1 MAATTLPTDLLL
13 PLFDPLGPR
22 ARRAASLVCRAWRD
36 AILESERLRL
46 RRLLHLLAPSPRLAA
61 GEAHLLPVLAVLAVP
76 PAAPPRLERLLA
88 SELASD
94 RTFAAWAFGAIGGS
108 SRRGCD
114 AMLEASLGHL
124 LACAETALVAAA
136 LGRLCRTAPHPLTL
150 APALPFLARL
160 LHADDADDAAEAL
173 GCFARLCAK
182 PRWIPLIFSEAAQ
195 LEWVSRVA
203 ELLDHPR
210 GWVRMRAVELA
221 GVLVAGV
228 AAGGAPQHDSL
239 RAVIESVLRSR
250 LSTVAGEE
258 TWGLLSEATQAVARV
273 AIEGGGK
280 TPPAGRAA
288 LGLGIR
294 EQHSTI
300 TFWTSTYGFTITE
313 DNRHLSTI
321 NDDLIPITP
330 SMATYDSF
338 ASARVPECSHADAS
352 PSPSP
357 QPQLVMIDGGPNVNL
372 FSNAHV
378 PLVGTPLSSPPL
390 HITGWHA
397 SSAVPVTTFCK
408 IGLQLRSSYIDRAPP
423 DFQRQR
429 IRAPPL
435 GTTAP
440 C

>member
-173 GCFARLCAK
+173 GCFARLSSGC
-182 PRWIPLIFSEAAQ
+182 
-195 LEWVSRVA
+195 
-203 ELLDHPR
+203 
-210 GWVRMRAVELA
+210 LA
-221 GVLVAGV
+221 WRSSSTTR
-228 AAGGAPQHDSL
+228 AAGCECAPSSWPACWSRASL
-239 RAVIESVLRSR
+239 RVGPRSMT
-250 LSTVAGEE
+250 L
-258 TWGLLSEATQAVARV
+258 
-273 AIEGGGK
+273 
-280 TPPAGRAA
+280 
-288 LGLGIR
+288 
-294 EQHSTI
+294 
-300 TFWTSTYGFTITE
+300 
-313 DNRHLSTI
+313 
-321 NDDLIPITP
+321 
-330 SMATYDSF
+330 F
-338 ASARVPECSHADAS
+338 AP
-352 PSPSP
+352 
-357 QPQLVMIDGGPNVNL
+357 
-372 FSNAHV
+372 
-378 PLVGTPLSSPPL
+378 
-390 HITGWHA
+390 
-397 SSAVPVTTFCK
+397 
-408 IGLQLRSSYIDRAPP
+408 
-423 DFQRQR
+423 
-429 IRAPPL
+429 
-435 GTTAP
+435 
-440 C
+440 